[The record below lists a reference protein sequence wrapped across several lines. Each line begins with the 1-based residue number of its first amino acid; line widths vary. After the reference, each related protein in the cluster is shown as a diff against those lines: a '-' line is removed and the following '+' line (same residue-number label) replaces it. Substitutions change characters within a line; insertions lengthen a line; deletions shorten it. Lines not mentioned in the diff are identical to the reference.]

1 MQHQHYLNPQVVQ
14 NHSYF
19 FKKNNK
25 MCTPKGENI
34 FIVSSF
40 EHVHPRNQSTVPA
53 CTPLHGHCGK
63 ITNTW
68 RASMAR
74 QSALLTSSRR
84 AFSYITVQLSQ
95 LSPAPICSNHKKK
108 KKLKLNATERF
119 LDGFNFCSFPKPPR
133 KKGVIYLSLSVWT
146 GKHTEAIMEKPAKL
160 KSFLQAATCPR
171 ACHESEKQKASQ

>member
-1 MQHQHYLNPQVVQ
+1 
-14 NHSYF
+14 
-19 FKKNNK
+19 
-25 MCTPKGENI
+25 MCTPKGESI

-68 RASMAR
+68 HALMAR

-108 KKLKLNATERF
+108 IWSWMRQRF

-133 KKGVIYLSLSVWT
+133 KGVIYLSLSVWT
-146 GKHTEAIMEKPAKL
+146 GKHTEVITEKPAKL
-160 KSFLQAATCPR
+160 KSFLQAATRPR
-171 ACHESEKQKASQ
+171 ACHESEKQRANRWRGQK

>member
-108 KKLKLNATERF
+108 KTEAERDWKIF
-119 LDGFNFCSFPKPPR
+119 RWIQLLLFPKTT
-133 KKGVIYLSLSVWT
+133 KEEGSYLFIALCVD
-146 GKHTEAIMEKPAKL
+146 
-160 KSFLQAATCPR
+160 R
-171 ACHESEKQKASQ
+171 